1 MLTRFIPSPPDS
13 SFEVGPL
20 TFHFYALCIIVGIAI
35 AIWLGDKRLRAHD
48 PNLTSL
54 VADVAIFAVPS
65 GIIGGRIYHV
75 ISSPSDFFGSSGTFL
90 DIFAIWKGG
99 LGIWGAISLGAL
111 GAYVGYR
118 RVGQKRPDITLPHFL
133 VFLDALAPGI
143 LFAQAIGRFGNWF
156 NVELFGRPL
165 DAWWALEVP
174 AAKRP
179 SALRAFETFHP
190 TFLYEAIWCSLLAF
204 ALILLSKK
212 FLQGQVFAIY
222 VAAYCLGRFFI
233 ESIRID
239 SANLFFGLRQ
249 NEWVSITVG
258 VLALACFLRIR
269 QKHKSLG

>member
-48 PNLTSL
+48 PNLTSV

-111 GAYVGYR
+111 GA
-118 RVGQKRPDITLPHFL
+118 
-133 VFLDALAPGI
+133 
-143 LFAQAIGRFGNWF
+143 
-156 NVELFGRPL
+156 
-165 DAWWALEVP
+165 
-174 AAKRP
+174 
-179 SALRAFETFHP
+179 
-190 TFLYEAIWCSLLAF
+190 
-204 ALILLSKK
+204 
-212 FLQGQVFAIY
+212 
-222 VAAYCLGRFFI
+222 
-233 ESIRID
+233 
-239 SANLFFGLRQ
+239 
-249 NEWVSITVG
+249 
-258 VLALACFLRIR
+258 
-269 QKHKSLG
+269 